1 MISRY
6 QYLEREV
13 RGMAEKEIGVYER
26 LLSGALL
33 AMAAGALD
41 AYTYLEDG
49 GVFAGL
55 QTGNLILTGLRV
67 GQGDYGEITQGIVSL
82 IMFAVGV
89 AIIRVIQYH
98 YPSELAL
105 RRKVVTLSYEII
117 LFVLVSFLAGRVS
130 ILLTTGLLAMAAAAQ
145 LQEFRTMK
153 NGPFTS
159 LMMTGNVRTLSEN
172 VLDFVAQGDKKALR
186 KAGDIVTII
195 GSFFIGA
202 LLSGYLVQD
211 FQGQTILLSA
221 VILLVVMVVGK

>member
-202 LLSGYLVQD
+202 LLSGYLVQY

-221 VILLVVMVVGK
+221 VILLVVIVVGK

>member
-221 VILLVVMVVGK
+221 VILLVVIVVGK

>member
-1 MISRY
+1 
-6 QYLEREV
+6 
-13 RGMAEKEIGVYER
+13 MAEKEIGVYER

-153 NGPFTS
+153 NCPFTS